1 MYLYYSFILHFY
13 DDDGI
18 FDKINCAIL
27 KTIIIHYFTIFKT
40 KKKLKIKTKSS
51 TQAKSLTT

>member
-13 DDDGI
+13 VDFPIIEGI

-27 KTIIIHYFTIFKT
+27 KTIIIHYYYKWE
-40 KKKLKIKTKSS
+40 SEHWR
-51 TQAKSLTT
+51 